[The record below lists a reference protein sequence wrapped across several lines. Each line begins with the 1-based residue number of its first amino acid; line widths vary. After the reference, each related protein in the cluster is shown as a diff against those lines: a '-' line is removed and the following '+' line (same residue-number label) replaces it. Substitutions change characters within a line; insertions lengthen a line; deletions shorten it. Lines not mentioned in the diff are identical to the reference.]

1 MMASDNGAG
10 EKIKIGSR
18 VSIVDLATG
27 ELLDLKVVTAIQ
39 PGERLEEVSLARL
52 YWDRITGGS

>member
-1 MMASDNGAG
+1 MMASDNGAR

-27 ELLDLKVVTAIQ
+27 ELLDLKVVTAVQ
-39 PGERLEEVSLARL
+39 PGERLEEVSSWSPVGKA
-52 YWDRITGGS
+52 Y